1 MALLSLISAHL
12 GLASRWITTQ
22 ELPTGTRDEFFVVA
36 ETFDIAWQLQ
46 NLPFSQLAVYPLL
59 IAKSYY
65 PPLCRLPGVAALLS
79 GGDYDAMIMAQ
90 WGWIPVLAIATF
102 VAARTV
108 LSSWGSVAAVA
119 LLLAAPGVHDTFHR
133 YESNLGSMAM
143 AACVLA
149 AWLHSRNLRDLRA
162 SLLAGLFLGMGMLTD
177 RLGVLP
183 FVLVP
188 LVVSVA
194 RSKSRRESLKG
205 LAVLTLAVITVAGWW
220 YFDFFARFA
229 HEMLPQFSGGEISA
243 LGSEL
248 EDRPPFM
255 FWWSH
260 YLLLWPDSQL
270 GLVGGSLALV
280 GLGWMMTRR
289 AEPAARSI
297 LWWLIPGL
305 FLFSLIQKR
314 QPFYTLGLLPAAC
327 ICAALVLEDLS
338 RKLPRGGLFVAVL
351 LIAVSSTP
359 TIITSSEEIPDV
371 PPGVRDWLLNSRSP
385 LPEQWIGERFPLGV
399 PPQDVGLNLSDT
411 LQILRDNGLDDDEL
425 LLVFSDDGI
434 VNESALWSFGRIDRS
449 NQQVLGLTLDPQAI
463 LEQGR
468 DAAALIFVHDTPGSW
483 PQDRNLIGAHER
495 FFGFEDEY
503 RPLLPLVASLRD
515 GATLVEE
522 RRLKTETTLSAWLLK
537 GQRQ

>member
-1 MALLSLISAHL
+1 LFSLICAHI
-12 GLASRWITTQ
+12 GLARRWISIQ

-46 NLPFSQLAVYPLL
+46 NVPFSQLAVYPLL

-79 GGDYDAMIMAQ
+79 GGDYDTMIMAQ
-90 WGWIPVLAIATF
+90 WWWVPVLAVGTF
-102 VAARTV
+102 IAARTV
-108 LSSWGSVAAVA
+108 LSSWSSVAAVT

-133 YESNLGSMAM
+133 YEPNLGSMAM

-149 AWLHSRNLRDLRA
+149 AWLYSRDLRNLRA

-188 LVVSVA
+188 LAVSVTGSTA
-194 RSKSRRESLKG
+194 RRESLKG
-205 LAVLTLAVITVAGWW
+205 LGILLLAAIAVAGWW
-220 YFDFFARFA
+220 YFDFFERFA
-229 HEMLPQFSGGEISA
+229 HELLPQFSGGEISA

-255 FWWSH
+255 LWWSH

-270 GLVGGSLALV
+270 GLVGGCLALI
-280 GLGWMMTRR
+280 GLVRMTSRR
-289 AEPAARSI
+289 DQPAARSI
-297 LWWLIPGL
+297 LWWLLPSL
-305 FLFSLIQKR
+305 VLFSLIQKR

-327 ICAALVLEDLS
+327 ICAALALEELAGKVPRAGPPIALALLVL
-338 RKLPRGGLFVAVL
+338 A
-351 LIAVSSTP
+351 STP
-359 TIITSSEEIPDV
+359 SVITSNEQIPDV
-371 PPGVRDWLLNSRSP
+371 PPGTRDWLLNSRSP
-385 LPEQWIGERFPLGV
+385 LPEHWIGERFPLGV
-399 PPQDVGLNLSDT
+399 PPQDVGLRLAET
-411 LQILRDNGLDDDEL
+411 LQILRDHGLGDDDL
-425 LLVFSDDGI
+425 LLVFSEDGI
-434 VNESALWSFGRIDRS
+434 VNESALWSFGRIDRG

-468 DAAALIFVHDTPGSW
+468 EAAALIFVHDTPGSW

-503 RPLLPLVASLRD
+503 RPLLPLVAGLRD

-522 RRLKTETTLSAWLLK
+522 RRLRTETTLSSWLLK
-537 GQRQ
+537 GQQE

>member
-1 MALLSLISAHL
+1 LISAHI
-12 GLASRWITTQ
+12 GLAYRWITTQ

-46 NLPFSQLAVYPLL
+46 NLPFGQLAVYPLL

-90 WGWIPVLAIATF
+90 WLWVPTLAIATF

-133 YESNLGSMAM
+133 YEPNLGSIAM

-188 LVVSVA
+188 LAVSMT
-194 RSKSRRESLKG
+194 RSKSRGESLKG
-205 LAVLTLAVITVAGWW
+205 LAVLILAALTVAGWW

-229 HEMLPQFSGGEISA
+229 HELLPQFSGGEISA

-248 EDRPPFM
+248 EDRPPFLL
-255 FWWSH
+255 WWSH

-270 GLVGGSLALV
+270 GLVSGSLALV
-280 GLGWMMTRR
+280 GLGWVMTKR
-289 AEPAARSI
+289 ADPAARKI

-305 FLFSLIQKR
+305 VLFSLIQKR

-327 ICAALVLEDLS
+327 ICAGLVLEDLS
-338 RKLPRGGLFVAVL
+338 RKLPRAGLFVAIL
-351 LIAVSSTP
+351 LITVASTP
-359 TIITSSEEIPDV
+359 AIVTSSEEIPDV
-371 PPGVRDWLLNSRSP
+371 PPGARDWLLNSRSP
-385 LPEQWIGERFPLGV
+385 LPEHWIGERFPLGV

-411 LQILRDNGLDDDEL
+411 LQVLRDNGLDDDEL

-463 LEQGR
+463 LERGR
-468 DAAALIFVHDTPGSW
+468 EAAALIFVHDTPGSW

-503 RPLLPLVASLRD
+503 RPLLPMVAGLRD
-515 GATLVEE
+515 GAILIEE
-522 RRLKTETTLSAWLLK
+522 RRLKTETTLSSWLLR
-537 GQRQ
+537 GPINE

>member
-1 MALLSLISAHL
+1 VALFSLISAHI
-12 GLASRWITTQ
+12 GLANRWIATQ

-46 NLPFSQLAVYPLL
+46 NLPLSQLGVYPLL

-90 WGWIPVLAIATF
+90 WWWVPILAVATF

-133 YESNLGSMAM
+133 YEPNLGSMAM

-149 AWLHSRNLRDLRA
+149 AWLHSRNLRNVRA

-188 LVVSVA
+188 LVVSVT
-194 RSKSRRESLKG
+194 RSTAKRESLKG
-205 LAVLTLAVITVAGWW
+205 LAVLTLAVLAVAGWW

-229 HEMLPQFSGGEISA
+229 DELLPQFLGGEISA
-243 LGSEL
+243 DGSEL
-248 EDRPPFM
+248 EHRPPFM
-255 FWWSH
+255 LWWSH
-260 YLLLWPDSQL
+260 YLVLWPDSQL
-270 GLVGGSLALV
+270 GLVGGSLALI

-289 AEPAARSI
+289 AEPAACSI

-305 FLFSLIQKR
+305 VLFSLIQKR
-314 QPFYTLGLLPAAC
+314 QPFYTLGLLPAAS
-327 ICAALVLEDLS
+327 ICAALVLEELS
-338 RKLPRGGLFVAVL
+338 RKLPRGGLSVAVV
-351 LIAVSSTP
+351 LIAMASTP
-359 TIITSSEEIPDV
+359 AVITSNAEIDV
-371 PPGVRDWLLNSRSP
+371 PPGIRDWLLNSRSP
-385 LPEQWIGERFPLGV
+385 LPEHWIGERFPLGV
-399 PPQDVGLNLSDT
+399 PPQDVGLRLSDT
-411 LQILRDNGLDDDEL
+411 LQVLRDNGLGDDEL
-425 LLVFSDDGI
+425 VLVFSDDGI

-463 LEQGR
+463 LEQGKG
-468 DAAALIFVHDTPGSW
+468 AAALIFVHDTPGSW
-483 PQDRNLIGAHER
+483 PQERNLKGAHER
-495 FFGFEDEY
+495 FFGFDVEY
-503 RPLLPLVASLRD
+503 QPLLPLVAGLRD

-522 RRLKTETTLSAWLLK
+522 RRLKTEATLSSWLLK
-537 GQRQ
+537 GQKQ